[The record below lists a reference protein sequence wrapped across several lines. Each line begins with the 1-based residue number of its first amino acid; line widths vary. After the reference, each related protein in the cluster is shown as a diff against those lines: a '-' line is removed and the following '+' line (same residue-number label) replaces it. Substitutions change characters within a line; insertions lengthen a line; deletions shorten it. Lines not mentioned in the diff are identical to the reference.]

1 MVEAKDIVRKIV
13 ERDGRTLVS
22 FRNHA
27 AYYTLPEGKTEM
39 RAIAAASQE
48 EGREVSF
55 SFDGNL
61 VLLTLN
67 PAAS

>member
-1 MVEAKDIVRKIV
+1 MVESKDIIRKIV

-27 AYYTLPEGKTEM
+27 AYYTLPAEL

-55 SFDGNL
+55 SFDKD
-61 VLLTLN
+61 LLIQSLT
-67 PAAS
+67 

>member
-1 MVEAKDIVRKIV
+1 MVASKDIIRKIV

-27 AYYTLPEGKTEM
+27 AYYTLPAEL
-39 RAIAAASQE
+39 RSIAAASQE

-55 SFDGNL
+55 SFDKDFL
-61 VLLTLN
+61 IQSLT
-67 PAAS
+67 

>member
-1 MVEAKDIVRKIV
+1 MAESKDIIRKIV

-27 AYYTLPEGKTEM
+27 AYYTLPPEF
-39 RAIAAASQE
+39 RAIAASSQQ

-55 SFDGNL
+55 SFDKD
-61 VLLTLN
+61 LLIQSL
-67 PAAS
+67 A